1 MKDTINADELRK
13 EKDKLEGDRTALNE
27 RLQAINA
34 ERERIIQQMTMIA
47 GALQTLN
54 HFIDKIDPEV
64 DLEDDRYKRT
74 IKHLAKL
81 NVDEVLI
88 KSLQKDMKDLE
99 KSRSVRNIRD
109 YDSLVAT
116 K

>member
-1 MKDTINADELRK
+1 MKDTIKAAELRK

-64 DLEDDRYKRT
+64 DLEDEID
-74 IKHLAKL
+74 LSP
-81 NVDEVLI
+81 DE
-88 KSLQKDMKDLE
+88 SHGPGPDEE
-99 KSRSVRNIRD
+99 K
-109 YDSLVAT
+109 
-116 K
+116 

>member
-13 EKDKLEGDRTALNE
+13 EKEKLEGDRAALNE

-34 ERERIIQQMTMIA
+34 ERERTVQQLTMIA

-64 DLEDDRYKRT
+64 DLEDEID
-74 IKHLAKL
+74 LS
-81 NVDEVLI
+81 NDE
-88 KSLQKDMKDLE
+88 K
-99 KSRSVRNIRD
+99 
-109 YDSLVAT
+109 
-116 K
+116 

>member
-1 MKDTINADELRK
+1 MISSIKVDELRK
-13 EKDKLEGDRTALNE
+13 EKDKLEGDRATLNE

-64 DLEDDRYKRT
+64 DLEDEID
-74 IKHLAKL
+74 LSP
-81 NVDEVLI
+81 DE
-88 KSLQKDMKDLE
+88 SHGPGPDEE
-99 KSRSVRNIRD
+99 K
-109 YDSLVAT
+109 
-116 K
+116 

>member
-1 MKDTINADELRK
+1 MENTINADELRK
-13 EKDKLEGDRTALNE
+13 EKEKLEGDRATLNE

-64 DLEDDRYKRT
+64 DLEDEID
-74 IKHLAKL
+74 LSP
-81 NVDEVLI
+81 DE
-88 KSLQKDMKDLE
+88 SHGPGPDEE
-99 KSRSVRNIRD
+99 K
-109 YDSLVAT
+109 
-116 K
+116 

>member
-1 MKDTINADELRK
+1 MKSSIKVDELRK
-13 EKDKLEGDRTALNE
+13 EKDKLEGDRATLNE

-64 DLEDDRYKRT
+64 DLEDEID
-74 IKHLAKL
+74 LSP
-81 NVDEVLI
+81 DE
-88 KSLQKDMKDLE
+88 SHGPGPDEE
-99 KSRSVRNIRD
+99 K
-109 YDSLVAT
+109 
-116 K
+116 

>member
-1 MKDTINADELRK
+1 MKNGIKVDELRQ
-13 EKDKLEGDRTALNE
+13 EKDKLEGDRTTLNE

-64 DLEDDRYKRT
+64 DLEDEVDLPPDES
-74 IKHLAKL
+74 HGPGP
-81 NVDEVLI
+81 DEV
-88 KSLQKDMKDLE
+88 K
-99 KSRSVRNIRD
+99 
-109 YDSLVAT
+109 
-116 K
+116 

>member
-1 MKDTINADELRK
+1 MKNSIKVDELRK

-34 ERERIIQQMTMIA
+34 ERERIIQQLTMIA

-64 DLEDDRYKRT
+64 DLEDEID
-74 IKHLAKL
+74 LSP
-81 NVDEVLI
+81 DE
-88 KSLQKDMKDLE
+88 SHGPGPDEE
-99 KSRSVRNIRD
+99 K
-109 YDSLVAT
+109 
-116 K
+116 